1 MHMIEQDETNHILNL
16 LKKKPSTSTHILI
29 YGAPGTGKTS
39 YAKGLIKELKL
50 SGYEIP
56 KNNNEEESLVRRTAI
71 IACCNIMKDRDN
83 AVIVVDKAD
92 HLLNTGW
99 SWREKV
105 DKRGLNQILAMK
117 GVRMIWIANSIEDL
131 GNDIKDQFAYSIH
144 FKPFGNRQRV
154 RIWESI
160 LKRNKMD
167 DLFGPGEIDDLAK
180 KYAVNAGVIDSAI
193 QKTLETYPPVE
204 RDRCKPSIIRS
215 LEAHLTLA
223 HNGKRIGMKDKIE
236 DQYSFDS
243 LNIQGNLTDMM
254 AQLAKFDRFL
264 RQRDKSRP
272 MNMNLLFHGS
282 PGTGK
287 SELAKYIAEQLDRR
301 LLCKRASDIIDCWVG
316 STERNI
322 NAMFQEAEAEDAV
335 LVIDEIDTFIFS
347 RHNSIRSYEI
357 RATNEFL
364 TQMEN
369 FNGIL
374 IGTTNNLTALDNAS
388 LRRFTYKIEFRYL
401 TQEGGMFFYEKFLS
415 PLTDERTPETIKR
428 TLAKMNNLTPGDFK
442 VVRDK
447 HSFLEKGRVT
457 HDLLMEALESESM
470 TKPNHRNIGF

>member
-1 MHMIEQDETNHILNL
+1 
-16 LKKKPSTSTHILI
+16 
-29 YGAPGTGKTS
+29 
-39 YAKGLIKELKL
+39 
-50 SGYEIP
+50 
-56 KNNNEEESLVRRTAI
+56 
-71 IACCNIMKDRDN
+71 
-83 AVIVVDKAD
+83 
-92 HLLNTGW
+92 
-99 SWREKV
+99 
-105 DKRGLNQILAMK
+105 MK
-117 GVRMIWIANSIEDL
+117 GVRMIWIVNSIEDL
-131 GNDIKDQFAYSIH
+131 ENDIKGQFAYSVH

-154 RIWESI
+154 RLWESI

-167 DLFGPGEIDDLAK
+167 DLFGPGEVDDLAK

-193 QKTLETYPPVE
+193 QKTLETYMPVE

-236 DQYSFDS
+236 DQYSLDS

-264 RQRDKSRP
+264 RQRDISRP
-272 MNMNLLFHGS
+272 MNMNLLFYGS

-287 SELAKYIAEQLDRR
+287 SELAKYIAVQLDCR

-322 NAMFQEAEAEDAV
+322 SAMFQEAEAEDAV

-347 RHNSIRSYEI
+347 RHNSIRSYET

-374 IGTTNNLTALDNAS
+374 IGTTNNLTALDGAS

-401 TQEGGMFFYEKFLS
+401 TLEGCMFFYEKFLS
-415 PLTDERTPETIKR
+415 PLTDEMAPETIKR
-428 TLAKMNNLTPGDFK
+428 TFARMNNLTPGDFK

-447 HSFLEKGRVT
+447 HSFLERESVT
-457 HDLLMEALESESM
+457 NKILMEALEAESM